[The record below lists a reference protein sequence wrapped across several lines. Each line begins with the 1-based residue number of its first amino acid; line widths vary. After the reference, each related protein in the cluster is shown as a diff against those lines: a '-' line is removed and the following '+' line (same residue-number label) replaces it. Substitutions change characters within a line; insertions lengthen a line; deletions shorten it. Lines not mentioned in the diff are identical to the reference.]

1 MQRSRRDFLKLA
13 GVSALGLSA
22 GTLGFLGEGAQAADA
37 LPSAADFA
45 KPAKAKQWGMVIDT
59 AKFDDAL
66 FKKCIDACHDN
77 HNVPKIEGKQEIKW
91 IWTEDFEGS
100 FPTER
105 PAFLAEA
112 QEHRKY
118 LLLCNHCANPACTRV
133 CPTKATFKNDEGLV
147 IMDYHRCI
155 GCRYCMAGCPYGARS
170 FNFRDPGEF
179 IAKDKLNLQYPHRT
193 RGVVEK
199 CTFCVE
205 KLAQGKLPLCVEASG
220 GAMVFGDL
228 EDPKSEV
235 RKVLKEKYAIRRKPD
250 AGTDPSVFYIL

>member
-1 MQRSRRDFLKLA
+1 MQSSRRDFLKLA

-37 LPSAADFA
+37 LPNATNFA
-45 KPAKAKQWGMVIDT
+45 KPITAKRWAMVIDT

-66 FKKCIDACHDN
+66 IAKVIDSCHTA
-77 HNVPKIEGKQEIKW
+77 HNVPTIPGKQEIKW
-91 IWTEDFEGS
+91 IWTEEFHGTFTS
-100 FPTER
+100 ER
-105 PAFLAEA
+105 PVHLADA

-118 LLLCNHCANPACTRV
+118 LLLCNHCENPPCVRV
-133 CPTKATFKNDEGLV
+133 CPTKATFKNKEGLV

-170 FNFRDPGEF
+170 FNFQDPEKF
-179 IAKDKLNLQYPHRT
+179 VKNMNLLYPHRT

-205 KLAQGKLPLCVEASG
+205 KLAQGLMPNCVQASG

-228 EDPKSEV
+228 QDPNSPV
-235 RKVLKEKYAIRRKPD
+235 RKILKEKFAIRRNPS
-250 AGTDPSVFYIL
+250 AGTEPGVFYIL

>member
-1 MQRSRRDFLKLA
+1 MQSSRRDFLKLA

-37 LPSAADFA
+37 LPTATDFA
-45 KPAKAKQWGMVIDT
+45 KPVTAKRWAMVIDT

-66 FKKCIDACHDN
+66 FKKVIDACHVN
-77 HNVPKIEGKQEIKW
+77 HNVPSIEGKQNIKW
-91 IWTEDFEGS
+91 IWTEGFEGS

-105 PAFLAEA
+105 PVHLADA

-118 LLLCNHCANPACTRV
+118 LLLCNHCSNPACVRV
-133 CPTKATFKNDEGLV
+133 CPTKATFQNAEGLV

-170 FNFRDPGEF
+170 FNFRDP
-179 IAKDKLNLQYPHRT
+179 KDYIKDINLQYPHRT

-205 KLAQGKLPLCVEASG
+205 KLAQGKMPLCVEASG
-220 GAMVFGDL
+220 GAMIFGDL
-228 EDPKSEV
+228 EDPNSPV
-235 RKVLKEKYAIRRKPD
+235 RKVLKEKYAIRRNPS
-250 AGTDPSVFYIL
+250 AGTEPGVFYIL

>member
-1 MQRSRRDFLKLA
+1 MQSSRRDFLKLA

-22 GTLGFLGEGAQAADA
+22 GTLGFLGEGARAADA
-37 LPSAADFA
+37 LPTATDFA
-45 KPAKAKQWGMVIDT
+45 KPSTAKRWAMVIDT

-66 FKKCIDACHDN
+66 FKKCIDACHVN
-77 HNVPKIEGKQEIKW
+77 HNVPQIEGVKEIKW
-91 IWTEDFEGS
+91 IWTEDFEGA
-100 FPTER
+100 FPDQR
-105 PAFLAEA
+105 NGYLAEA

-118 LLLCNHCANPACTRV
+118 LLLCNHCENPACTRV
-133 CPTKATFKNDEGLV
+133 CPTKATFKNNEGLV

-170 FNFRDPGEF
+170 FNFLDPEKN
-179 IAKDKLNLQYPHRT
+179 IKNLNLQYPHRT

-228 EDPKSEV
+228 ADPNSEV
-235 RKVLKEKYAIRRKPD
+235 RKVLKQKFAIRRKPD
-250 AGTDPSVFYIL
+250 VGTEPGVFYII

>member
-1 MQRSRRDFLKLA
+1 MKSTRRDFLKIA

-37 LPSAADFA
+37 LPTAQDFA
-45 KPAKAKQWGMVIDT
+45 KPVKAKQWGMVIDT
-59 AKFDDAL
+59 TKLTDAAMQ
-66 FKKCIDACHDN
+66 KCIDACHSA

-91 IWTEDFEGS
+91 LWTDDFHGT
-100 FPTER
+100 FPTDF
-105 PAFLAEA
+105 ATYLSDDLH
-112 QEHRKY
+112 HRKF
-118 LLLCNHCANPACTRV
+118 LLLCNHCANPACVRV

-170 FNFRDPGEF
+170 FNFRDPEKF
-179 IAKDKLNLQYPHRT
+179 IANMNPLYPHRT

-205 KLAQGKLPLCVEASG
+205 KLAQGKMPLCVEASG

-228 EDPKSEV
+228 DDPKSPV
-235 RKVLKEKYAIRRKPD
+235 RQILKDKYAVRRNPA
-250 AGTDPSVFYIL
+250 AGTEPSVFYIL

>member
-1 MQRSRRDFLKLA
+1 MQSSRRDFLKLA

-22 GTLGFLGEGAQAADA
+22 GTLGFLGEGARAADA
-37 LPSAADFA
+37 LPTATDFA
-45 KPAKAKQWGMVIDT
+45 KPATAKRWAMVIDT

-66 FKKCIDACHDN
+66 FKKCIDACHLN
-77 HNVPKIEGKQEIKW
+77 HNVPDIDGKKQIKW
-91 IWTEDFEGS
+91 LWTEDFEGA

-105 PAFLAEA
+105 NAYLAEA

-118 LLLCNHCANPACTRV
+118 LLLCNHCENPACVRV
-133 CPTKATFKNDEGLV
+133 CPTKATFKNNEGLV

-170 FNFRDPGEF
+170 FNFQDPAPY
-179 IAKDKLNLQYPHRT
+179 IKNVNLQYPHRT

-228 EDPKSEV
+228 TDPNSEV
-235 RKVLKEKYAIRRKPD
+235 RKVLKHQYAIRRKPD
-250 AGTDPSVFYIL
+250 VGTEPGVFYII